1 VKTRLEVSVIPS
13 KVFVN
18 TSQKEVIL
26 MANSTEP
33 NGRQIKAKKVRRRQ
47 APGRTVESR
56 ENQIIRLAYDLVE
69 ERIRKKTATSQE
81 VTQFIKMGSILGQ
94 LEKAKLEKENQL
106 LQAKTD
112 ALKSQK
118 KMEELYAKAI
128 KSMALYQGREVM
140 ENDEDD

>member
-1 VKTRLEVSVIPS
+1 
-13 KVFVN
+13 
-18 TSQKEVIL
+18 

-140 ENDEDD
+140 EDDEDD